1 MTTDKPT
8 AEELCER
15 LGRPADDLPWR
26 TSGAGAGMFQVAIVR
41 LDDGTPWVLVRLAG
55 EPGVQVYSEHE
66 WNCFIDGVRNSEFDD
81 LR

>member
-1 MTTDKPT
+1 MDKPT
-8 AEELCER
+8 VEEISER
-15 LGRPADDLPWR
+15 LGRPVDDMPWR

-41 LDDGTPWVLVRLAG
+41 LGDGTVWVLVRLAG

-66 WNCFIDGVRNSEFDD
+66 WRCFIDGVRNGEFDD